1 MNKNWIRV
9 QAAACVAFVMLFSA
23 ACSSKNNDNGGASS
37 TDGSTNVS
45 AKTADTAADPL
56 AKKLKIT
63 AFEGLWG
70 KVLPSDSPGVKAIDE
85 KFNIDYKPEF
95 VPMDQAQQKIA
106 VLMASGSQPDILGLE
121 GVDSNFIKW
130 AKQGAF
136 LPLNDYIDKYPQL
149 QQIPKSIWDSV
160 SVDGKIYGIPQYFHV
175 KYMNSAVIRKDWL
188 DKLGLPMPSNYD
200 ELLQVSKAFT
210 EKDPDGNGKADTY
223 GFSTSKGIDW
233 NNRMGVYYDIGAWY
247 HKNEQGQLIPGIIS
261 DDANLDRLKF
271 MQDAYAAGT
280 VPKDWPVME
289 YTDARQVFWSGKA
302 GIYYEGIPGT
312 GSMWN
317 LLSENAPDAEVVP
330 IPPFKAPDGSQGQP
344 GMSGYYTMKT
354 LSSKLAND
362 PDKIDRILTMVNQ
375 FMTFTPFDQRNPQ
388 NENYDWK
395 QGGVDKGY
403 TYANGVADL
412 SGDNDAKVAARPST
426 FFTVQEWAPSD
437 EALEL
442 DKGLKNPK
450 EAAYAKAVIEEW
462 NKPNYVY
469 IDPFSSIHSDVFNE
483 KMGALYDKVMDGE
496 TKIILGQ
503 EPLSYFD
510 TIKADFLKNGGQAI
524 IDDVNKQIEAVG
536 ATGTWK

>member
-1 MNKNWIRV
+1 MHV
-9 QAAACVAFVMLFSA
+9 AACLAAVLLLSA
-23 ACSSKNNDNGGASS
+23 ACSSKNDSNGAGGAAANAGDS
-37 TDGSTNVS
+37 TDGSASN
-45 AKTADTAADPL
+45 AM

-63 AFEGLWG
+63 AFEGYWG
-70 KVLPSDSPGVKAIDE
+70 KVQPSDSPGVKAIDE

-95 VPMDQAQQKIA
+95 VPMEQAQQKIA

-136 LPLNDYIDKYPQL
+136 LPLNDYIDKYPEL
-149 QQIPKSIWDSV
+149 KQIPKSIWDAV
-160 SVDGKIYGIPQYFHV
+160 SVDGKIYGIPQYFHI
-175 KYMNSAVIRKDWL
+175 KYMNSAIIRKDWL
-188 DKLGLPMPSNYD
+188 DKLGLQMPTNYD

-210 EKDPDGNGKADTY
+210 DQDPDGNGKKDTY
-223 GFSTSKGIDW
+223 GFATSKGIDW

-247 HKNEQGQLIPGIIS
+247 HKNDQGQLIPGIIS

-271 MQDAYAAGT
+271 MQEAYAAGA

-289 YTDARQVFWSGKA
+289 YNDAKQIFWSGKA
-302 GIYYEGIPGT
+302 GIYYEGLPGSAT
-312 GSMWN
+312 QWK

-330 IPPFKAPDGSQGQP
+330 LPPFQAPDGTQGQP

-354 LSSKLAND
+354 LSAKLKDD
-362 PDKIDRILTMVNQ
+362 PDKIDRILTMVDQ
-375 FMTFTPFDQRNPQ
+375 FMKFTPFDQRNPQ
-388 NENYDWK
+388 NADFDWK

-412 SGDNDAKVAARPST
+412 STDTDAKQAARPTT

-442 DKGLKNPK
+442 DKGLPVPI
-450 EAAYAKAVIEEW
+450 EAAYAKAVVDLW
-462 NKPNYVY
+462 SKPNFVY
-469 IDPFSSIHSDVFNE
+469 IDPFNSIHSDVFNE
-483 KMGALYDKVMDGE
+483 KFGALYDKMMDGE

-510 TIKADFLKNGGQAI
+510 TLTADFLKNGGQAI
-524 IDDVNKQIEAVG
+524 IDDVNKQFEALG
-536 ATGTWK
+536 ATGSWK